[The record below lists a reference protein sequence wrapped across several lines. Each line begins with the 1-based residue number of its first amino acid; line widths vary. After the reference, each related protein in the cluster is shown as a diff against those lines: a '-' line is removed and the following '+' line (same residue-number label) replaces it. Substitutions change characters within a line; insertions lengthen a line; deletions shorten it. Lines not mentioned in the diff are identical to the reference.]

1 MTFLAGLFGKR
12 KRIRITSTKTPVG
25 IWLCNQA
32 GAMAKL
38 TLTEDGQFRWEVN
51 LRDLRAE
58 YKLEYTEEGDLLIRS
73 DSGEDKREYRI
84 TSLSYETMDFETLS
98 PPLLKFH
105 WTRMGG
111 LPESRKKRLGPL
123 LWGLLAVVFMAVA
136 MSAAY
141 VFSNDDPLSLGFGEP
156 TRTPVPVLTEL
167 NGQAELNVLRVNMD
181 VWERLQG
188 DNPEAEPL
196 PDGVVEV
203 LLEVSL
209 QNTSSSILELS
220 LEKFF
225 LIDQD
230 GNRYDYQDPLPY
242 EQCGFF
248 PDVFAADQISPGNDA
263 SGNLCFHVPEDAN
276 SLQLGYQE
284 LSAKLPKSTGFSA
297 SIVSAYSFS
306 YEELER
312 AGFWREPP
320 EEESQIVL
328 VNLLLA
334 NDGALE
340 VSVKPE
346 EFSLVDDHNESF
358 LIDCEGFTAPTSQN
372 DYLLSSK
379 ADYSGVHIPPGEN
392 QQGLLCFQIPSDR
405 QVINLAYTSENLF
418 DTVLLMSLPEFQ
430 KNLETVAVNTPA
442 QTSDGIQITLDGVA
456 WDGWSI
462 IREQI
467 MEERGYYPDD
477 SEEAYIVVD
486 VHLQGSSIEP
496 VEIFNY
502 DFHLL
507 TEDGDTISYLTSGYC
522 EDVPNPLIS
531 GFGLYESIHVHG
543 SEINGQLCFH
553 TDTTEGIRH
562 LVYSGQTFPPVVFEL
577 PEAGEDPAPLAA
589 GIAMQVSNGLSI
601 DLKSLNWDF
610 QDTVPGGSIENEAT
624 EAVAILELLISNQGD
639 ENRTL
644 FLPELFL
651 TDGQGNST
659 INTTCDAYLGKYRPL
674 NSDSYIEETHI
685 ELEPG
690 QTRRGILCFP
700 YEQGQNDFR
709 LVYDG
714 DPLVR
719 RMSLQLPAPGSE
731 PVVETEEAS
740 MDSTNGLSIEILEI
754 NDNAWPVLQELNPDI
769 EEPEGLDQLIVLD
782 LEVQTAEAPVQLTP
796 SDLLLAKDDG
806 TWIFASELVLSD
818 PLFPDGEM
826 LTVEPG
832 SVVQG
837 QIAFEFTPVLWQGTD
852 CTGSVCFDGVPLEGQ
867 FYLLYAAGDT
877 HSVTL
882 QLPDIRGTFLEP
894 STASDS
900 PQLAIKLHEVNPDA
914 QAALEEEGWRGSAPE
929 EGQKLLYLD
938 LTMCMNSAG
947 VMFYLDSADVYLFNQ
962 EGGVIEQ
969 TCTGCIRDPLFSDR
983 EAILEFHSGM
993 CQSGALAFSYPSNS
1007 EGLWLAVQTG
1017 YSSNDAD
1024 YFELPWDK

>member
-12 KRIRITSTKTPVG
+12 KRIKITSTKTPVG

-51 LRDLRAE
+51 LRDLRAD
-58 YKLEYTEEGDLLIRS
+58 YKLEYTEAGDLLIRS
-73 DSGEDKREYRI
+73 DSGVDQRDYRV
-84 TSLSYETMDFETLS
+84 TSLTFDTMDFETLS

-123 LWGLLAVVFMAVA
+123 VWGLLAVVFMAVA
-136 MSAAY
+136 MSLAY

-156 TRTPVPVLTEL
+156 TRTPVPVITEL
-167 NGQAELNVLRVNMD
+167 NGLAELHVKQANLD
-181 VWERLQG
+181 AWERLNQG
-188 DNPEAEPL
+188 NSEAEQP

-220 LEKFF
+220 LEEFF

-242 EQCGFF
+242 GQCGFF
-248 PDVFAADQISPGNDA
+248 PDVFAADRISPGNDV
-263 SGNLCFHVPEDAN
+263 SGNLCFRVPKDAN
-276 SLQLGYQE
+276 NLQLGYQE
-284 LSAKLPKSTGFSA
+284 LSAKLPKSSGFSA
-297 SIVSAYSFS
+297 SIVSAYSFT
-306 YEELER
+306 YEELKQ

-320 EEESQIVL
+320 EAESQIVL

-346 EFSLVDDHNESF
+346 GFSIMDDQNESY
-358 LIDCEGFTAPTSQN
+358 LMDCEGFTAPSSQK

-379 ADYSGVHIPPGEN
+379 AGYSGIHIPPGEN
-392 QQGLLCFQIPSDR
+392 QQGMICFQIPSGR
-405 QVINLAYTSENLF
+405 QVINLAYTSENPF
-418 DTVLLMSLPEFQ
+418 APVLLMSLPEFK
-430 KNLETVAVNTPA
+430 KNLETVPVNTPA

-456 WDGWSI
+456 WEGWPI

-467 MEERGYYPDD
+467 MEEKGYYPDD
-477 SEEAYIVVD
+477 PDEAYIVVD
-486 VHLQGSSIEP
+486 VSIQGSSTEP
-496 VEIFNY
+496 VEIFDG
-502 DFHLL
+502 DFNLL
-507 TEDGDTISYLTSGYC
+507 TEDGDTIPYSLFGYC
-522 EDVPNPLIS
+522 EDIPDPLIS
-531 GFGLYESIHVHG
+531 GFGLHESIYIHG
-543 SEINGQLCFH
+543 SEVTGQLCFH
-553 TDTTEGIRH
+553 PDTTGGIRY
-562 LVYSGQTFPPVVFEL
+562 LVYSGQAFPPVVFEL
-577 PEAGEDPAPLAA
+577 SEDGEDPAPLAA

-601 DLKSLNWDF
+601 DLISLNWDF
-610 QDTVPGGSIENEAT
+610 QDTVPGGSIENEASD
-624 EAVAILELLISNQGD
+624 AVAILELLISNQGN

-651 TDGQGNST
+651 TDGQGNSAV
-659 INTTCDAYLGKYRPL
+659 NTTCDAYLGKYRSL
-674 NSDSYIEETHI
+674 NSDSYIEETRI

-700 YEQGQNDFR
+700 YEQGQSDYR

-740 MDSTNGLSIEILEI
+740 MESTNGLSIEILEI

-769 EEPEGLDQLIVLD
+769 EEPEGLEQLIVLN
-782 LEVQTAEAPVQLTP
+782 LEVQAAEAPVQLTP
-796 SDLLLAKDDG
+796 SNLLLAKDDSA
-806 TWIFASELVLSD
+806 WIFASELFLSA
-818 PLFPDGEM
+818 PLFLDGEM

-832 SVVQG
+832 SVVRG

-852 CTGSVCFDGVPLEGQ
+852 CTGSVCFDGVTLEEQ

-877 HSVTL
+877 DSVML

-900 PQLAIKLHEVNPDA
+900 PRLAIKLHEVNPDA
-914 QAALEEEGWRGSAPE
+914 QADLEEEGWRGSAPE
-929 EGQKLLYLD
+929 EGQKMLYLD
-938 LTMCMNSAG
+938 LTMCMNTAG
-947 VMFYLDSADVYLFNQ
+947 VMFYLDSADVYLSDQ

-969 TCTGCIRDPLFSDR
+969 TCTGCIRDPLFSDQ
-983 EAILEFHSGM
+983 EALLEFHSGM
-993 CQSGALAFSYPSNS
+993 CYPGALVFSYPSHS
-1007 EGLWLAVQTG
+1007 EGLRLAVQAG
-1017 YSSNDAD
+1017 YSSNDVY
-1024 YFELPWDK
+1024 YFELPRDK